1 MRKKRR
7 DVANVAWE
15 TFAKTG
21 QVGSYLLYRAVDVY
35 KRQENDHA

>member
-7 DVANVAWE
+7 DVAHAAWE

-21 QVGSYLLYRAVDVY
+21 QVGSYLLYRAVRSVW
-35 KRQENDHA
+35 RPRG